1 MTQEESLLWA
11 IESRGG
17 RINTHELM
25 TLGIMQYQ
33 ARLKGLR
40 EKLALKGITL
50 TEGLPVDG
58 KKRCFEYKIL
68 RKDTQLE
75 MFGTAA

>member
-1 MTQEESLLWA
+1 MTQEEKLFYE
-11 IESRGG
+11 IERRGG
-17 RINTHELM
+17 SITTHELM

-50 TEGLPVDG
+50 TEGLPVEG
-58 KKRCFEYKIL
+58 QKRNFIYKIIKPGPVQREL
-68 RKDTQLE
+68 
-75 MFGTAA
+75 FAA